1 MGRFAKTVLFFNPP
15 PSPLAALL
23 APLRAVGLLP
33 KQPPADATPFTRLDG
48 SAAPPRRARD
58 AVLVA
63 GATGGVGARV
73 VQLLLRE
80 GVPVR
85 ALVRDARKAATLFAA
100 ADVAHPGLLELALAD
115 VAQPATLPAGL
126 AAGVR
131 AVVWATSATVAPK
144 EGDTAARDKYRQ
156 GIKFYD
162 PQVVGDTPE
171 AVDANGVRALL
182 AAVAPALRTAPEHA
196 SPSAN
201 ADAEDDDVAVVFDAA
216 LPGGGGP
223 AWGALDD
230 VVMGGVSF
238 SSLQLAPGAGEAGRP
253 AGVFAGTL
261 STANSGGF
269 ASVRTRNWA
278 PAPLDASG
286 AQGVAL
292 RLRGDGQRYKLFLRT
307 EAGWDA
313 LAYGASFDTPPN
325 GAWATVRVPLAAF
338 KPIFRAK
345 TVLGA
350 PPLDP
355 GRICSAQL
363 MLSKFEYDGELNPKF
378 AGDGEFSLPI
388 ERITF
393 YGSSRKAAASSGGD
407 AATWVHV
414 SSAGVTRPDR
424 PGIDVSVEPPAVRM
438 NAELGGLLT
447 HKLAGEDAVRAARL
461 RHVIVRPVALTEEP
475 RGAELQVSQG
485 DVIKGKISRD
495 DVAECVVAAVQGRA
509 GPAVLGSTFELKS
522 TVPFSQPW
530 TAEDAAKAP
539 PSRDW
544 RALLADVRPGVTG
557 KTVNG
562 VYTGTAPEAEALAA
576 VGR

>member
-1 MGRFAKTVLFFNPP
+1 
-15 PSPLAALL
+15 
-23 APLRAVGLLP
+23 
-33 KQPPADATPFTRLDG
+33 
-48 SAAPPRRARD
+48 
-58 AVLVA
+58 
-63 GATGGVGARV
+63 
-73 VQLLLRE
+73 
-80 GVPVR
+80 
-85 ALVRDARKAATLFAA
+85 
-100 ADVAHPGLLELALAD
+100 
-115 VAQPATLPAGL
+115 
-126 AAGVR
+126 
-131 AVVWATSATVAPK
+131 
-144 EGDTAARDKYRQ
+144 
-156 GIKFYD
+156 
-162 PQVVGDTPE
+162 
-171 AVDANGVRALL
+171 
-182 AAVAPALRTAPEHA
+182 VAPALRAAPQQA
-196 SPSAN
+196 PSVD
-201 ADAEDDDVAVVFDAA
+201 ADDATVAVVFDAA
-216 LPGGGGP
+216 TPGGGGP

-230 VVMGGVSF
+230 VVMGGVSVSGF
-238 SSLQLAPGAGEAGRP
+238 QVAPGAGEAGGP
-253 AGVFAGTL
+253 AGVFSGVL
-261 STANSGGF
+261 STANNGGF

-278 PAPLDASG
+278 PAPLNASG
-286 AQGVAL
+286 AEGVAL

-313 LAYGASFDTPPN
+313 LAYGASFDTPPG

-338 KPIFRAK
+338 KPIFRAR
-345 TVLGA
+345 TVAGA

-378 AGDGEFSLPI
+378 AGDGEFALPI

-393 YGSSRKAAASSGGD
+393 YGKGGKGGSKSGGSD

-414 SSAGVTRPDR
+414 SSAGVTRPNR

-447 HKLAGEDAVRAARL
+447 YKLAGEDAVRAARL

-495 DVAECVVAAVQGRA
+495 EVADCVVAAVQGRA
-509 GPAVLGSTFELKS
+509 GPAVLGSTFEIKS

-539 PSRDW
+539 PTRDW
-544 RALLADVRPGVTG
+544 RALLADLRPGVTG

-562 VYTGTAPEAEALAA
+562 VYTGAAPEAEALAA
-576 VGR
+576 AAR